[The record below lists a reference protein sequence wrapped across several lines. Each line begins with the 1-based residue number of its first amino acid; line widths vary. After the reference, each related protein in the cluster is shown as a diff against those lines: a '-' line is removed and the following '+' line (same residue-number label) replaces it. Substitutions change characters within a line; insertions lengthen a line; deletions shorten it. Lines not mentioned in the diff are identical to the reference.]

1 MELLVGMVK
10 GSYMDHVL
18 PLLSGN
24 NSEEVCEVVRQSLL
38 QGTEAL
44 LAIVPALSDVLTEAL
59 TEKCVEVLRQVK
71 GIIATYRMT
80 NRPLPSRHSPYVTS
94 VLQPLKTF
102 VEDERFAHLT
112 KEMRAELI
120 LSVSEKITVTYDVLA
135 RDMVSVARTTESS
148 LQRLR
153 RGARQRGAGAG
164 TETNDNNI
172 SDNLSDKI
180 CAQLFLDVQE
190 YGRRLAAL
198 GIAAADMTAYTS
210 LWQCVA
216 PPDRQNVVE
225 F

>member
-1 MELLVGMVK
+1 MVDICIKGMIC
-10 GSYMDHVL
+10 VL
-18 PLLSGN
+18 SW
-24 NSEEVCEVVRQSLL
+24 
-38 QGTEAL
+38 AL
-44 LAIVPALSDVLTEAL
+44 APHEY
-59 TEKCVEVLRQVK
+59 Q
-71 GIIATYRMT
+71 
-80 NRPLPSRHSPYVTS
+80 
-94 VLQPLKTF
+94 
-102 VEDERFAHLT
+102 
-112 KEMRAELI
+112 
-120 LSVSEKITVTYDVLA
+120 
-135 RDMVSVARTTESS
+135 ARTTESS